1 MKCRYC
7 GTENESSAKF
17 CRGCGKPMEPAP
29 VNYGDHVSANGPVQ
43 QMQISAGDAPERT
56 KWRKQIL
63 IAVIVIGVLLLM
75 IMTVLFLQLK
85 QMKAKDLY
93 EQERYRSVLMLNRL
107 KPVEKKDKVYVGL
120 AYDRLGKHE
129 HAYNVYQ
136 DVYQEVEVFPT
147 EVYLDGYKGYL
158 RDGYLLGYITQETLE
173 QQDYTVTGYA
183 EELVVYREELISGV
197 YDDDFDEVVVASSS
211 ESASGNYRVVFEGE
225 EILSDIEPVEKGGEL
240 LFPAM
245 AIAKNAQYLSP
256 YEEADSEDGYADI
269 TDDDGIELYEINEC
283 TYVPEYKILVM
294 STPYDVLCYNYNTE
308 PVAKDDEVYV
318 DLDTLRAI
326 TGLTCDLDE
335 DEGLLTLT
343 MDEENLG
350 NVNKWIEI
358 PTPDEAEDYVDGEG
372 PDDAEDAVDE
382 DYDDYDG
389 GDDTDWNA
397 TDFDVDPEYD
407 EDDDY
412 DDEAVKENPL
422 SGREFYEYVAKYFKE
437 NR

>member
-29 VNYGDHVSANGPVQ
+29 VNVGDHVSANGPVQ
-43 QMQISAGDAPERT
+43 QMQISAGDAPDKS

-63 IAVIVIGVLLLM
+63 IAVIAIGVLLLM

-107 KPVEKKDKVYVGL
+107 KPVEKQDKVYVGL
-120 AYDRLGKHE
+120 AYDRLGKRE
-129 HAYNVYQ
+129 QAYNVYQ
-136 DVYQEVEVFPT
+136 DVYNVLEVFPT

-197 YDDDFDEVVVASSS
+197 YDDDFDEVVVASGS

-256 YEEADSEDGYADI
+256 YEDVESTDGYADI
-269 TDDDGIELYEINEC
+269 TDDDGVEIYEINEC
-283 TYVPEYKILVM
+283 TYVPEYKILLM
-294 STPYDVLCYNYNTE
+294 ETEYDVLGYNYNTE

-318 DLDTLRAI
+318 DLDTLRAL
-326 TGLTCDLDE
+326 TGLSCDLDE

-343 MDEENLG
+343 MDEDNLG
-350 NVNKWIEI
+350 NVEKWIEI
-358 PTPDEAEDYVDGEG
+358 PSP
-372 PDDAEDAVDE
+372 DAVDYYADDE
-382 DYDDYDG
+382 AVDEADAPDDYDDYDG

-412 DDEAVKENPL
+412 DDEAVDENRL

>member
-43 QMQISAGDAPERT
+43 QMQISAGDAPDKS

-63 IAVIVIGVLLLM
+63 IAVIAIGVLLLM

-107 KPVEKKDKVYVGL
+107 KPVEKQDKVYVGL

-197 YDDDFDEVVVASSS
+197 YDDDFDEVVVASGS

-245 AIAKNAQYLSP
+245 AIAEASQYLSP
-256 YEEADSEDGYADI
+256 YEEADPEDGYADI
-269 TDDDGIELYEINEC
+269 TDDDGVEIYEINDC
-283 TYVPEYKILVM
+283 TYVPEYKILLM
-294 STPYDVLCYNYNTE
+294 ETEYDVLGYNYDTE
-308 PVAKDDEVYV
+308 PVTKDDEVYV
-318 DLDTLRAI
+318 DLDTLRAL
-326 TGLTCDLDE
+326 TGLSCDLDE

-343 MDEENLG
+343 MDEDNLG
-350 NVNKWIEI
+350 NVEKWIEI
-358 PTPDEAEDYVDGEG
+358 PSP
-372 PDDAEDAVDE
+372 DAVDYYADDE
-382 DYDDYDG
+382 AVDEADAPNDYDDYDG
-389 GDDTDWNA
+389 GDETDWNA

-412 DDEAVKENPL
+412 VDEGVDEERL